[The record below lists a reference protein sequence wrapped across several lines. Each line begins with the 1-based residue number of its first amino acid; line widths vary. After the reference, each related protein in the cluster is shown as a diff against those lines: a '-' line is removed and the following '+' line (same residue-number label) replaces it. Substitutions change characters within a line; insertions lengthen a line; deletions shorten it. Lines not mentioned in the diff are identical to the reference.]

1 MTKVEQL
8 ANELAMM
15 SNDSLCKLA
24 DILVKDYPTRADS
37 LQNFLCWAEFDN
49 NEQEVVE

>member
-1 MTKVEQL
+1 MTKLEQL
-8 ANELAMM
+8 ANELAML

-37 LQNFLCWAEFDN
+37 LQNFLCWAEFDS
-49 NEQEVVE
+49 NETEAV

>member
-1 MTKVEQL
+1 MTKLEQL
-8 ANELAMM
+8 ANDVAML

-37 LQNFLCWAEFDN
+37 LQNFLCWAEFDH
-49 NEQEVVE
+49 NEEVVE

>member
-1 MTKVEQL
+1 MTHLEQL
-8 ANELAMM
+8 ANDIALL

-37 LQNFLCWAEFDN
+37 LQNFLCWAELDN
-49 NEQEVVE
+49 KEAA

>member
-1 MTKVEQL
+1 MTKLEQL
-8 ANELAMM
+8 ANDVAML

-37 LQNFLCWAEFDN
+37 LQNFLCWAEFDQH
-49 NEQEVVE
+49 EEVAQ